1 MSEESGSEPIVKEKK
16 PNCEVIPEHMKPL
29 VDCCRD
35 FDEGRID
42 ASEFFARTLV
52 KTGEFMQTVKKRQ
65 ETPSV
70 PQESQAT
77 E

>member
-1 MSEESGSEPIVKEKK
+1 
-16 PNCEVIPEHMKPL
+16 MKPL

-65 ETPSV
+65 ETPPV
-70 PQESQAT
+70 QQET
-77 E
+77 EPTE